1 MKIRLLHNVIDA
13 EGKYHPRGE
22 VLDDSTLPK
31 HIRNNPQLVGDLD
44 TREGRVL
51 LLISITYTSDQL
63 TADGR
68 RVGYPISLA
77 RGSAVKLEEIPLRQR
92 MEWQEGRE
100 YLDNWTEDDQR
111 RLQYDEE
118 QRYLQKV
125 QSDPSEI
132 PLNPGVFR

>member
-1 MKIRLLHNVIDA
+1 M
-13 EGKYHPRGE
+13 
-22 VLDDSTLPK
+22 
-31 HIRNNPQLVGDLD
+31 
-44 TREGRVL
+44 L

-100 YLDNWTEDDQR
+100 FLVNWTEADQR

-118 QRYLQKV
+118 QRYLQKF

>member
-1 MKIRLLHNVIDA
+1 LKIRLLHNVIDA

-100 YLDNWTEDDQR
+100 FLVNWTEADQR

-118 QRYLQKV
+118 QRYLQKF